1 MSGEMNSRTYW
12 DARFSEDWKSA
23 QGPFQTE
30 MFARVALR
38 AMPRWLQDDIRRGAL
53 SILDVGCAE
62 GEAVN
67 LLAQELGVPDVCG
80 CDFSQVAID
89 SAKQKF
95 PGREF
100 FCHDATTLARPFN
113 VVFCSNV
120 VEHFQKPL
128 ELVGRLSSVASDHV
142 IVQVPIWEMQRHE
155 EHEATF
161 LTSSFPAILDDG
173 KVLSAFDVVNTATY
187 PVPFWNG
194 WQAIV
199 VYSSRDAIARCGL
212 NAADLVEAF
221 SLRNLPAADVAKV
234 AQFDPGVEP
243 RGDVVSGWGETGAA
257 ILANLERSDARRE
270 QIGWSIKD
278 QDVSL
283 HTELKTLLADELA
296 RLRDLTAARMEEVSS
311 AERAAADADVLR
323 QQMAALRD
331 EYASLDA
338 CRAEEFARLQ
348 MELADRQSALQ
359 SSQVELEGKQT
370 ALDGKQAE
378 LQRVQADLQRVQ
390 AALQGV
396 EAELARSRTSALA
409 RVSAEEARQAES
421 REQLLAAEDRAANLA
436 ANVRSLERALE
447 LANMQ
452 LNEVYQS
459 TSWRITA
466 PARQLVTGLRGL
478 RRQAPQAPQAATLV
492 ITAPPVQADVALPDP
507 NVVELDRIVARHAGK
522 PIIVLPALVD
532 WDLPLF
538 QRPHHIAS
546 QLARKGYLYFFC
558 TWNVSDKIYGFKE
571 IEEGLYVTDQH
582 YLVENLPGKVL
593 HLYSTDNLRHLD
605 FIDPRRAAG
614 DQVLYEY
621 IDEIDPTISGMEIPE
636 KVWEK
641 HKALVSDESVVCVA
655 SADKL
660 LNEILEFRQ
669 ENVVTAT
676 NGVDIAHFRNVEKC
690 VPDEIADLVASGKP
704 IIGYFG
710 AFAVWFDY
718 ELVCKV
724 AEAYP
729 DYQILLIGV
738 DYDGSIKSSRV
749 GEYANI
755 KVIGPIPYLVL
766 PRYAQHFAVS
776 TIPFVI
782 NAVTESTSP
791 IKLFEYMALGHPI
804 VTTAMPECR
813 KYQSAFIGED
823 HDDFVRKVGE
833 ALGYRNDQAYRRLLD
848 EEALQNTWASKAG
861 AIDAALA
868 KL

>member
-1 MSGEMNSRTYW
+1 MSGEMNSREYW
-12 DARFSEDWKSA
+12 DGRFSGDWKSA

-38 AMPRWLQDDIRRGAL
+38 ALPRWLRDDIRRSAL

-67 LLAQELGVPDVCG
+67 LLAQELGVSDVCG

-95 PGREF
+95 PSYEF
-100 FCHDATTLARPFN
+100 FCQDATAMSRSFN

-120 VEHFQKPL
+120 VEHFQEPMA
-128 ELVGRLSSVASDHV
+128 LVGRLSDVASDHV

-155 EHEATF
+155 EHESTF
-161 LTSSFPAILDDG
+161 LLSSFPAILGDG
-173 KVLSAFDVVNTATY
+173 KVISAFDVVNTAAY
-187 PVPFWNG
+187 PVAFWNG

-199 VYSSRDAIARCGL
+199 VYSAPEAIARCGL
-212 NAADLVEAF
+212 TAADMVEGL
-221 SLRNLPAADVAKV
+221 SLRSLPFSDLQQVTQVDPSVARQSGSAPDRGVAD
-234 AQFDPGVEP
+234 
-243 RGDVVSGWGETGAA
+243 AA
-257 ILANLERSDARRE
+257 ILTSLERSDSRRE
-270 QIGWSIKD
+270 QIGWAVKEQSA
-278 QDVSL
+278 SL
-283 HTELKTLLADELA
+283 HSELKSLFMDELTQLRRLISA
-296 RLRDLTAARMEEVSS
+296 RAEEINT
-311 AERAAADADVLR
+311 AERAITEDLR
-323 QQMAALRD
+323 DQLNALRG
-331 EYASLDA
+331 EYA
-338 CRAEEFARLQ
+338 RLESRHDG
-348 MELADRQSALQ
+348 ELAAARQRMADEKAIA
-359 SSQVELEGKQT
+359 SQ
-370 ALDGKQAE
+370 ALDRLRLEMRAK
-378 LQRVQADLQRVQ
+378 
-390 AALQGV
+390 
-396 EAELARSRTSALA
+396 EATNLS
-409 RVSAEEARQAES
+409 
-421 REQLLAAEDRAANLA
+421 AAEDRIAKSAAE
-436 ANVRSLERALE
+436 VRSLERALE
-447 LANMQ
+447 VATMRLSE
-452 LNEVYQS
+452 LHQS

-466 PARQLVTGLRGL
+466 PARRLITGARSLAGR
-478 RRQAPQAPQAATLV
+478 APSPRTVSGSTATASEV
-492 ITAPPVQADVALPDP
+492 GGVSALPDP

-546 QLARKGYLYFFC
+546 QLAKKGYLYFFC

-571 IEEGLYVTDQH
+571 VEDGLYVTDQH
-582 YLVENLPGKVL
+582 YLVENLPGKIL
-593 HLYSTDNLRHLD
+593 HLYSTDNLRTLD

-614 DQVLYEY
+614 DPVLYEY

-641 HKALVSDESVVCVA
+641 HKALVSDSSVVCVA

-669 ENVVTAT
+669 INVVTAT
-676 NGVDIAHFRNVEKC
+676 NGVDIAHFREVEDC
-690 VPDEIADLVASGKP
+690 IPEEIAGLVASGRP

-718 ELVCKV
+718 DLVCKV

-729 DYQILLIGV
+729 DHEILLIGV
-738 DYDGSIKSSRV
+738 DYDGSIKSSRI
-749 GEYANI
+749 GQYENI

-766 PRYAQHFAVS
+766 PRYAQHFSVS

-813 KYQSAFIGED
+813 KYKSAFIGED
-823 HDDFVRKVGE
+823 HDDFVRKVGD
-833 ALGYRNDQAYRRLLD
+833 ALNYRTDAAYLRLLD
-848 EEALQNTWASKAG
+848 EEALQNTWASKAA
-861 AIDAALA
+861 AIDAAVSNLSSRA
-868 KL
+868 